1 MADSSIR
8 PAWLWIPWKKSPKN
22 WRRKLAF
29 FWKFLQILR
38 NFAIFWRQFQ
48 TSHFGWKKMEK
59 SAPKWTFFQ
68 SNVVLWTWQPLS
80 ILETFFDI
88 LAYFW
93 IQSDRI
99 GREWG
104 KWPLFLDKF
113 GTKSPNLANLGSKL
127 DFRFQTK
134 NRIFGSKFYIHSI
147 LNHWPIIGPT
157 FGAENRHFSP
167 KKAQKSEKPIPMP
180 SKSRTWEP
188 DTSIHHWEPNFGPH
202 LPTARPKIGPKFGA
216 EISHFSGKKAQK
228 TEKSTN
234 QKTQAKSKAKA
245 QPKIHQ
251 KPKNTNN
258 KAPPKSHTE
267 PN

>member
-1 MADSSIR
+1 MDSME
-8 PAWLWIPWKKSPKN
+8 KKPE
-22 WRRKLAF
+22 KLAPKIGLFLKF
-29 FWKFLQILR
+29 FTNFPKFCHFLAPIST
-38 NFAIFWRQFQ
+38 IPFWM
-48 TSHFGWKKMEK
+48 KKMENL
-59 SAPKWTFFQ
+59 APKWTFF
-68 SNVVLWTWQPLS
+68 SMSKVLCNLQPLS
-80 ILETFFDI
+80 IFEPFFEI

-93 IQSDRI
+93 IPSDRI

-147 LNHWPIIGPT
+147 LIHMPKIGPK

-167 KKAQKSEKPIPMP
+167 KKAQNSEKPIPMP
-180 SKSRTWEP
+180 SKSRTWKP
-188 DTSIHHWEPNFGPH
+188 DPSIHHWEPNFGPH

-216 EISHFSGKKAQK
+216 EISHFSGKKAPK
-228 TEKSTN
+228 SEKSTN
-234 QKTQAKSKAKA
+234 QKTHAKSKAKA

>member
-29 FWKFLQILR
+29 FWNFLQIFR

-113 GTKSPNLANLGSKL
+113 GTKSPNLANLGSTL

-167 KKAQKSEKPIPMP
+167 KKAQNSEKPIPMP
-180 SKSRTWEP
+180 GSPEPENLTHPSIIGSQILDHTCPRPGRKSAQ
-188 DTSIHHWEPNFGPH
+188 N
-202 LPTARPKIGPKFGA
+202 LAPKFH
-216 EISHFSGKKAQK
+216 IF
-228 TEKSTN
+228 
-234 QKTQAKSKAKA
+234 QAKKP
-245 QPKIHQ
+245 QN
-251 KPKNTNN
+251 PKNQQI
-258 KAPPKSHTE
+258 KKHLKV
-267 PN
+267 